1 MASEGWSAATL
12 LKTLAQNPAALS
24 MLQSLLSGFG
34 GREDARHAG
43 TAEHEETEEAES
55 GEEREDGEEFSLPGG
70 DPLATAVSA
79 LPTPPPGHGHGKGRR
94 EVLLSL
100 RPFLSER
107 RCASIDRVLRALEL
121 YEVIEEGRR

>member
-1 MASEGWSAATL
+1 MHAMPATQQP
-12 LKTLAQNPAALS
+12 TQGAYVG
-24 MLQSLLSGFG
+24 SGTKLNIVSSQ
-34 GREDARHAG
+34 ESSDTTISISIAP
-43 TAEHEETEEAES
+43 EAES
-55 GEEREDGEEFSLPGG
+55 GEEREDGEEFSLPSG

-79 LPTPPPGHGHGKGRR
+79 LPAPPPGHGHGKGRR